1 MADENIV
8 SKDARFRL
16 VSLAPD
22 VCITPSKKGSP
33 VPYPITHTMDQ
44 SQQCSPNVF
53 LQGKAVYLH
62 NESFVD
68 NVKGDEPGAGKG
80 VVSGTH
86 TTISHNIDKSSN
98 VYVNGRPIV
107 RTGDSMWMNWKSM
120 GPAAPSPKTPVSTGL
135 GESVDDL
142 VGKSPTLEADIE
154 KLKESGWKIEYGP
167 PGEGSYADP
176 ANPSGP
182 QIILDGNLKGD
193 PEQAVQVLSHEV
205 GHATYTYAPDFSS
218 KAAYVNGALADE
230 GAATMKNIQVQ
241 REILANGGPDI
252 GIAGTPANHA
262 GYNAAYDAYLK
273 TGDASAARQSIGNI
287 FGSGEQ
293 TSTTGQTYSDYYGS
307 WYDKTYGTEK

>member
-1 MADENIV
+1 MIDFAAVGHEGRHWV
-8 SKDARFRL
+8 YEAP
-16 VSLAPD
+16 LAPRLWHASRRAD
-22 VCITPSKKGSP
+22 FRIWQNQT
-33 VPYPITHTMDQ
+33 VPDILYQVLGENAVRFDMRLKARYKRWTYPITHTMDQ

-154 KLKESGWKIEYGP
+154 KLKESGWEIEYGA
-167 PGEGSYADP
+167 PGKGSYAWREGDP
-176 ANPSGP
+176 PL
-182 QIILDGNLKGD
+182 IVLDGNLKGD
-193 PEQAVQVLSHEV
+193 PEQAVQVLPHEV
-205 GHATYTYAPDFSS
+205 GHATYTYTPDYSS
-218 KAAYVNGALADE
+218 NAAYVNGALAGE
-230 GAATMKNIQVQ
+230 GAATMKNIQIQ

-262 GYNAAYDAYLK
+262 GYNAAYDA
-273 TGDASAARQSIGNI
+273 
-287 FGSGEQ
+287 
-293 TSTTGQTYSDYYGS
+293 
-307 WYDKTYGTEK
+307 